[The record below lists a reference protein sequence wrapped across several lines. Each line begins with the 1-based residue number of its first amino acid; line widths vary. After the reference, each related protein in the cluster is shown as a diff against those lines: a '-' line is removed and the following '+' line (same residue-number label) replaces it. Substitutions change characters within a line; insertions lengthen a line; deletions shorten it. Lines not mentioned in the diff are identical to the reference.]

1 MWQGSLKDK
10 PGGVPFP
17 VPTGKL
23 NTRKSAMSE
32 TGWRKPVSDIAFDPE
47 KSKRTMRYAAKER
60 ALNSFFRPN
69 HFHWAACRRLPHAV
83 FRRFRRPVNLGASVL
98 GNPKNLRANFRA
110 KATADAALP
119 VNPNLHFSHTS
130 SGYLILPAT
139 DIFYS

>member
-47 KSKRTMRYAAKER
+47 KSKRTMRYAAEER
-60 ALNSFFRPN
+60 ALNLSLIHISRE
-69 HFHWAACRRLPHAV
+69 RSKID
-83 FRRFRRPVNLGASVL
+83 VNGA
-98 GNPKNLRANFRA
+98 
-110 KATADAALP
+110 
-119 VNPNLHFSHTS
+119 FS
-130 SGYLILPAT
+130 GVEIAPLE
-139 DIFYS
+139 